1 MCIIRET
8 QLDDIIAKVERGE
21 RLNFEDGVRL
31 FRSQDIHTI
40 GYLAN
45 IVRER
50 KNGNR
55 AYYIINRH
63 INYTNICKNRC
74 KFCAF
79 SRDKGE
85 DGAYVIGMEE
95 ILNKASEAIKE
106 GATEIHIVGGLHPE
120 LKFDYYVEMIGE
132 LHQRYPEVHLQ
143 AFTAVEI
150 AHLAEISNLTVRSVL
165 KELKNAGLGSLPG
178 GGAEVFSPWI
188 REQVCPEK
196 LRGDGWLNAMRQA
209 HELGLR
215 SNATMLYGHIETAE
229 DRVNHLLRLR
239 ELQDETGGFMSFIP
253 LAFHPRN
260 TGLSNLPGTTA
271 ILDLKML
278 AIGRLMLDNF
288 DHIKAFWIMLGVKL
302 AQVSLSFGVD
312 DIDGTVVEEKI
323 THSAGA
329 DTPESLSINELVG
342 LIKEA
347 GREPVERDTLYRR
360 VNRNAECRLRIA
372 D

>member
-1 MCIIRET
+1 MKNIIS
-8 QLDDIIAKVERGE
+8 KVESGE
-21 RLNFEDGVRL
+21 RLSFEDGVEL

-40 GYLAN
+40 GHIAN

-50 KNGNR
+50 KNGNK

-63 INYTNICKNRC
+63 INYSNICKNSC

-79 SRDKGE
+79 SREKGE
-85 DGAYVIGMEE
+85 DGAYEMDMDE
-95 ILNKASEAIKE
+95 ILEKASAVVND
-106 GATEIHIVGGLHPE
+106 GSTEIHIVGGLHPE
-120 LKFDYYVEMIGE
+120 LSFDYYVKMLSE
-132 LHQRYPEVHLQ
+132 LHQRYPDVHLQ

-150 AHLAEISNLTVRSVL
+150 AHLAERSGMAVRDVL
-165 KELKNAGLGSLPG
+165 RELKDAGLGSLPG
-178 GGAEVFSPWI
+178 GGAEVFSPQI

-196 LRGDGWLNAMRQA
+196 LSGDGWLSVMRQA

-229 DRVNHLLRLR
+229 DRVNHLLKLR

-253 LAFHPRN
+253 LAFHPEN
-260 TGLSNLPGTTA
+260 TELGLASRQAGRLAYGTTA
-271 ILDLKML
+271 MLDLKML

-288 DHIKAFWIMLGVKL
+288 DHVKAFWIMIGVKL

-329 DTPESLSINELVG
+329 DTPESLSVSELVG

-360 VNRNAECRLRIA
+360 VIRNAECGMRNTG
-372 D
+372 